1 MMASFRDVCGQS
13 YNISLPENATVADA
27 CKLLSEK
34 TGINDNQI
42 FLMSN
47 AGDIN
52 FYQDAQS
59 MSDILKENPD
69 YVIFMKNLFG
79 EKNKQNISQLE
90 SNKTDDIT
98 EKLYFNQIF
107 EQSLIVPPNSFLNR
121 LQSDGDWQYSDTY
134 DDYTRVMNSIPY
146 DFEERVYKIAEYG
159 FAIHDIKEV
168 LRNTDYDVLVAS
180 HLPVSVNSHRLDDM
194 MMMMQV
200 TVIMIVLMK
209 KMKSNIIIVLTLV
222 MRSPTKTKP
231 KKRSKLPIMKKQTKQ
246 IFQINKTI

>member
-1 MMASFRDVCGQS
+1 M
-13 YNISLPENATVADA
+13 N
-27 CKLLSEK
+27 
-34 TGINDNQI
+34 
-42 FLMSN
+42 
-47 AGDIN
+47 
-52 FYQDAQS
+52 
-59 MSDILKENPD
+59 
-69 YVIFMKNLFG
+69 
-79 EKNKQNISQLE
+79 
-90 SNKTDDIT
+90 
-98 EKLYFNQIF
+98 FNQIF

-168 LRNTDYDVLVAS
+168 LRNTDYDALVAS

-209 KMKSNIIIVLTLV
+209 KMKSNIIIVQTLV
-222 MRSPTKTKP
+222 MRSP
-231 KKRSKLPIMKKQTKQ
+231 KKRNQRREANYQ
-246 IFQINKTI
+246 